1 MDKDKLRA
9 MAESCIIAEQMQ
21 AQEFRVRV
29 WALIK
34 YIMDNDNNI
43 RVYKSRG

>member
-9 MAESCIIAEQMQ
+9 MAESCLIAGRMND
-21 AQEFRVRV
+21 QEFRVRV

-34 YIMDNDNNI
+34 YIMEEI
-43 RVYKSRG
+43 